1 MRIFDI
7 LKSISWKKDMDLP
20 EHPEFEK
27 EYNPFM
33 INRFLSMDANFVHL
47 AQFMNQYPG
56 IPKKLQYLFLT
67 IFSDRKDVFF
77 KYHKADKIN
86 KEGLLLV
93 SKYFRA
99 GKSESEMILNML
111 TEEQLQTVKDAFGG
125 KR

>member
-7 LKSISWKKDMDLP
+7 LKSISWNKDMEMP
-20 EHPEFEK
+20 EHSEFEK

-47 AQFMNQYPG
+47 AQFMNEHPE
-56 IPKKLQYLFLT
+56 IPKNLQYLFLT

-77 KYHKADKIN
+77 KYHKPKKIN
-86 KEGLLLV
+86 KEDLLLV
-93 SKYFRA
+93 SKYFRS
-99 GKSESEMILNML
+99 GKSESETILNML
-111 TEEQLQTVKDAFGG
+111 SEKELKTVKDAFGG